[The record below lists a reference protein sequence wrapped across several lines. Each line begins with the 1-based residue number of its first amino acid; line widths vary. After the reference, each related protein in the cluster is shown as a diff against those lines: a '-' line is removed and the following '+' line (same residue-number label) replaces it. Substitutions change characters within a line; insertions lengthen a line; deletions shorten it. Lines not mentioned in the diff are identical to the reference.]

1 MKKSILFCGLVAL
14 VCSCSAPKATTYSYS
29 EYKSVNPSTAVYAV
43 PTMADLVVTG
53 EKITYGE
60 RINKNIT
67 TLTDAEVEALASS
80 EKETVIANACKANN
94 ADVIVAPNV
103 SITTDA
109 SHNLVIVVTGYPA
122 VYKNF
127 RTATPADTLFINS
140 TTAPAAAAPVK
151 NAIDPLSIFK
161 KK

>member
-1 MKKSILFCGLVAL
+1 MKKSILFLGIVAL
-14 VCSCSAPKATTYSYS
+14 VCSCSAPKATSYSYS
-29 EYKSVNPSTAVYAV
+29 EYKAVHPSPSVYAV
-43 PTMADLVVTG
+43 PTMADLVVSG

-60 RINKNIT
+60 RISKDIT
-67 TLTDAEVEALASS
+67 QLTDAEVEALASR
-80 EKETVIANACKANN
+80 EKETVIANACRTNN

-109 SHNLVIVVTGYPA
+109 SNNLVIVVTGYPA

-127 RTATPADTLFINS
+127 RTATPTDTVFINS
-140 TTAPAAAAPVK
+140 TTAPAAATPVK
-151 NAIDPLSIFK
+151 KAFNPLSIFK